1 MEIREITKC
10 QNCEV
15 ERVDRPAYFWR
26 KADLYK
32 MDTTKR
38 IEAVEIY
45 CGRCAR
51 TITVLP
57 VSLFPAAED

>member
-1 MEIREITKC
+1 MEKREVTKC
-10 QNCEV
+10 QNCELESV
-15 ERVDRPAYFWR
+15 SRPTYFWR
-26 KADLYK
+26 KANLYET
-32 MDTTKR
+32 DTTKR

-45 CGRCAR
+45 CGRCGR